1 MSGAEHVRRTA
12 RRNWAIGALLA
23 GSLATAL
30 PALADKDH
38 PLPRYVSLRSD
49 KINLRTGPGTNYPVE
64 WVYTRRRMPVE
75 LTAEFENWRKIRD
88 WQGTEGWVHQSMID
102 GRRTAL
108 VVGETRVL
116 RLAAAEES
124 GPVARVEPGVIGL
137 ILECNQYWCR
147 IEVDGYLGWLRRD
160 AFYGVYPEE
169 RIE

>member
-1 MSGAEHVRRTA
+1 MSGAENVRRRA
-12 RRNWAIGALLA
+12 CRIFAIGAALA
-23 GSLATAL
+23 GTLAMAA
-30 PALADKDH
+30 PAPADQDR
-38 PLPRYVSLRSD
+38 PLPRFVSLRSD

-75 LTAEFENWRKIRD
+75 VTAEFENWRKIRD
-88 WQGTEGWVHQSMID
+88 WKGTEGWVHQSMID

-108 VVGETRVL
+108 VVGGIRVL
-116 RLAAAEES
+116 RLAAADES

-137 ILECNQYWCR
+137 ILECDPDWCR

-160 AFYGVYPEE
+160 AFHGVYPDE